1 MVVLRYKKMISSR
14 VTIIRLKVI
23 LHCLFITI
31 LTGIC
36 QIIHHDLTG
45 SVCGFLVG
53 KKCHDLTT
61 RRICGGHQSS
71 GFQRLFRI
79 VGEFFASAFANHRG
93 REGGSGSSSSSC
105 CEQLAENLTWPFLCR
120 KHVLLFRSA
129 NEPIKLSFS
138 MFELCSDNFA
148 ICVSLSSARAKG
160 AYFC

>member
-105 CEQLAENLTWPFLCR
+105 CEQLAENLTWPFLWTIC
-120 KHVLLFRSA
+120 LLLLVFPFVNLTQPLSQLNRSKI
-129 NEPIKLSFS
+129 E
-138 MFELCSDNFA
+138 
-148 ICVSLSSARAKG
+148 KG